1 MGNVFCCSCPMI
13 TNLIL
18 KMTSTR
24 SRVIVELST
33 AVNGWTKHIPC
44 NTSGVACPWEEMLS
58 FSLTQKNI
66 QTHAHTHAHTLKKSK
81 PGVHKWFATSPG
93 AAQSCVTSI
102 HEDWLMYQSLP
113 SVHTWCRWKQIINWS
128 STGVT
133 VLYWKR
139 AMVLLGKESMADL
152 LTSRV
157 GTYECRTEFTS

>member
-1 MGNVFCCSCPMI
+1 MI

-24 SRVIVELST
+24 SRVIVELWT
-33 AVNGWTKHIPC
+33 AANGWTKHIPC
-44 NTSGVACPWEEMLS
+44 NTYFWDCLS
-58 FSLTQKNI
+58 LERDALFSQKNI
-66 QTHAHTHAHTLKKSK
+66 HTHAHILKSK
-81 PGVHKWFATSPG
+81 PGVHKWFSSSPA
-93 AAQSCVTSI
+93 AAQRCGTSI
-102 HEDWLMYQSLP
+102 HEDWLTYQSLP